1 MRPSPS
7 QPCLSC
13 HPIMIILLNQAVAG
27 AYCTLEDCPAE
38 GTTLPQP
45 GTWRREHLPCSL
57 YTSNYSETIVPSPS
71 VHV

>member
-38 GTTLPQP
+38 GTTLPQS
-45 GTWRREHLPCSL
+45 GTWRRREGPLLSFCH
-57 YTSNYSETIVPSPS
+57 TTILVTQSIL
-71 VHV
+71 HFTF